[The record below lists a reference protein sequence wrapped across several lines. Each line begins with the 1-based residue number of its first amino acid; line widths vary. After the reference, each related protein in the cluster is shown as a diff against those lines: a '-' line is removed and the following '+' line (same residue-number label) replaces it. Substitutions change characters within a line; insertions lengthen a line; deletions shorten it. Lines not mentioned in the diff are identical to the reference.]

1 VDWAKKRRAELET
14 QLRTAYSALIRNRR
28 VHTRIRKSLDF
39 SPRHPYVAGD
49 SASISSF
56 LKWFSDVGALNIPE
70 IRRKAEEG
78 RWVRR
83 FTQPSPAEKGNLNLQ
98 DPSLVMQSVKN
109 ELKIHLKTV
118 NAETRGV
125 QSQITAIRQQIH
137 SFDVEEENRTYGK
150 ESVRLTRV
158 NILMSILIPIVTF
171 LIGLALSVLMEA
183 AKPEIVT
190 WLRAALKLGRNQ

>member
-1 VDWAKKRRAELET
+1 MDWAKKRRTELEI
-14 QLRTAYSALIRNRR
+14 QLRTAYAALIKNRR

-39 SPRHPYVAGD
+39 NPRHAYVAGD
-49 SASISSF
+49 PASISSF
-56 LKWFSDVGALNIPE
+56 LKWFSEVGALNIAE
-70 IRRKAEEG
+70 IRKKAQDG

-98 DPSLVMQSVKN
+98 DPSLVMHSVKN
-109 ELKIHLKTV
+109 ELKNHLTVV
-118 NAETRGV
+118 NAETRSI
-125 QSQITAIRQQIH
+125 QNTITAIRQQLH
-137 SFDVEEENRTYGK
+137 QFDVEEENRTYGK

-183 AKPEIVT
+183 AKPEIIT
-190 WLRAALKLGRNQ
+190 WLRAALKLGRHQ